1 MERISAASNLIIEVQ
16 PESWRLL
23 VNGNEN
29 ERVLVEAIPGEPLRY
44 GATFGSR
51 RHLPDSGILS
61 REDIQSVVLGWSE
74 KDDAWHLGLVLKGD
88 LVDARGSRWCGLA
101 HWHDPL
107 ANQYLQ
113 TASQAGQTLAQQM
126 GRPFTVIPPSGSE
139 GSSTTMPVLGNG
151 ASAPVAP
158 MGTME
163 GDDATPTPTRIP
175 VTTMEPAPEP
185 IPQPNLPL
193 NFDFWNL
200 QQLDATHLSLEL
212 SPSWGR
218 GKLIRVAWNIV
229 WLGVFVVLVLTTLT
243 SGIALPRPE
252 ILVYLGFASILVLVI
267 LILYNLYDTA
277 THINRIIF
285 EKAGV
290 RWLRGKRVRKAI
302 PVDQIQEIY
311 VSQVVSKIGKRGK
324 ASQQRTVQYG
334 ELNLLLKDG
343 SFRSLLT
350 EHQSNQ
356 IIPVTDD
363 PINEEAVVP
372 LTVYIA
378 RTHLQSAGL
387 KIASILGVSAEYDK
401 RLK

>member
-29 ERVLVEAIPGEPLRY
+29 ERVLVEAVPGEPLRY
-44 GATFGSR
+44 GSTFGSR
-51 RHLPDSGILS
+51 RHLPDSGILP

-113 TASQAGQTLAQQM
+113 TASQAGQTLAHQVD
-126 GRPFTVIPPSGSE
+126 RPFTVIPPHGSE
-139 GSSTTMPVLGNG
+139 GSSTTMPVLANG
-151 ASAPVAP
+151 ASAP
-158 MGTME
+158 
-163 GDDATPTPTRIP
+163 DATPTRIP

-185 IPQPNLPL
+185 IPQPELPL
-193 NFDFWNL
+193 QFDLWTL
-200 QQLDATHLSLEL
+200 RQADATHLVFEL
-212 SPSWGR
+212 SPAWGR
-218 GKLIRVAWNIV
+218 SKLLRTGWNII
-229 WLGVFVVLVLTTLT
+229 WLGVFIILVVTTLI

-252 ILVYLGFASILVLVI
+252 FLVYLGIVSIIVLALI
-267 LILYNLYDTA
+267 ILYNLYDTA
-277 THINRIIF
+277 TYINRIVV

-302 PVDQIQEIY
+302 PVDQIQEVY
-311 VSQVVSKIGKRGK
+311 VSHVVAKVGRRGK
-324 ASQQRTVQYG
+324 SSEQRAVQYG
-334 ELNLLLKDG
+334 ELNLLLKNG
-343 SFRSLLT
+343 KFQPVLV
-350 EHQSNQ
+350 EHQTDD

-363 PINEEAVVP
+363 PLNEETVAP

-378 RTHLQSAGL
+378 RTHLQSAAL
-387 KIASILGVSAEYDK
+387 RVADLLGVSVEYDK